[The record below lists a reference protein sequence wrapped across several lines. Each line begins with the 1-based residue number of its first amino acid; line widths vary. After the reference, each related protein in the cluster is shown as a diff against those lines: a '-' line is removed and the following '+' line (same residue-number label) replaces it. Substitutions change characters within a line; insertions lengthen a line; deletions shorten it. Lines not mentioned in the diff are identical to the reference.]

1 MKNMS
6 ESNLKD
12 PEAIRGIIEIETGED
27 VTVDQV
33 LTRILD
39 FYQKLVPFG

>member
-1 MKNMS
+1 MKDIS
-6 ESNLKD
+6 KSNLKD
-12 PEAIRGIIEIETGED
+12 LEAIRGIIEIETGED

-39 FYQKLVPFG
+39 FYQKFVPFG